1 MTRLIITLVACL
13 LATATLAESS
23 DQAAVSTLYAN
34 VGQVVEAGKV
44 TPVDG
49 LTTSGQPDVAALRV
63 FSESGYVAI
72 VDLRGPDEDR
82 GFGQRYAVEE
92 FGMSYVTLP
101 IEGRGAIT
109 FANAK
114 KLDESLAKYDG
125 PVLVHCRSGNRAGAL
140 LALRAS
146 LHGEDDDAAL
156 AFGKEAGITVPGV
169 EEVVRERLAADPD

>member
-1 MTRLIITLVACL
+1 MTRLITTLVACL
-13 LATATLAESS
+13 LATATFAETA
-23 DQAAVSTLYAN
+23 DPAAVTSLYAD
-34 VGQVVEAGKV
+34 VAEVVEAGKV
-44 TPVDG
+44 KPVDG
-49 LTTSGQPDVAALRV
+49 LTTSGQPDVDALRV
-63 FSESGYVAI
+63 FAESGYVAI
-72 VDLRGPDEDR
+72 VDLRGPGEDR
-82 GFGQRYAVEE
+82 GFDQRYAVEE

-109 FANAK
+109 FDNAK
-114 KLDESLAKYDG
+114 KLDEILAKYDG

-146 LHGEDDDAAL
+146 MHGEDDEAAL